1 MLKPAGKMVS
11 FPEQKQIIMLQ
22 RPTMFILALLANTA
36 ESGVLALAVN
46 TQEPAATAPLL
57 HNVLGQKPVD
67 ALQSM
72 LDLESVD

>member
-1 MLKPAGKMVS
+1 
-11 FPEQKQIIMLQ
+11 
-22 RPTMFILALLANTA
+22 MFILALLANTA